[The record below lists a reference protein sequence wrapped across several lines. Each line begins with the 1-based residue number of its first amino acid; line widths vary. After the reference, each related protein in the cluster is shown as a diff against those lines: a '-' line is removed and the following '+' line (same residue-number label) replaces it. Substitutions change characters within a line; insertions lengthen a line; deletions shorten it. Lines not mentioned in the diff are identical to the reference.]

1 MDGATELAKLFGTLG
16 VGGAI
21 AGIIFW
27 FYRKDVRSY
36 TDLWK
41 IQSEQLFVVVKD
53 NTASNTKLVTLLEA
67 LHRRLDDNHFDDYG
81 RDR

>member
-1 MDGATELAKLFGTLG
+1 MEGAEELAKIFGTLG
-16 VGGAI
+16 VGGGI

-36 TDLWK
+36 TELWK
-41 IQSEQLFVVVKD
+41 TQSEQLFVVVKD

-67 LHRRLDDNHFDDYG
+67 LHRRLDENHFG
-81 RDR
+81 DRRR